1 MNAEPAGSDTKAC
14 VLVVD
19 DDDSLRTAVRR
30 ILCNADFNVTTATRA
45 HEALELLETRH
56 FDAIVTDIIM
66 PEIDGLELLR
76 RIRHRDREMPVII
89 LTGHPTLESAVL
101 AVNEG
106 SFRYMMKPFAPDEL
120 CVTVREAAALHRLTV
135 LKRRALEEFTSGAW
149 QTGEHAKLSAQ
160 FDAGIKGLWVAFQPI
175 VDWPDKRLYG
185 YEALVRSSTPN
196 MGNPGLLFDAA
207 ERLGR
212 VHELGRKIRGLVAG
226 VIHEAPPD
234 AVIFVNLHSADLND
248 PELFSERSPLSELAS
263 RVVLEITE
271 RASLEQVNDVQGG
284 MNSLRRLGYRIA
296 VDDLGAGY
304 AGLSSFS
311 QLEPDIVKLD
321 MSLIRDINVSNR
333 KSSIVRPMIAVCARD
348 LGTRV
353 VCEGVETEAE
363 RDALDS
369 MGATLLQGYLFG
381 RPEKGFMAPVMA
393 SPSDQ
398 EFLIGIK

>member
-19 DDDSLRTAVRR
+19 DDDSVRTAVRR
-30 ILCNADFNVTTATRA
+30 ILNSAEFNVTTAANAR
-45 HEALELLETRH
+45 EALEILDTRR
-56 FDAIVTDIIM
+56 FDAIVTDIMM
-66 PEIDGLELLR
+66 PEMDGLELLR

-120 CVTVREAAALHRLTV
+120 CTTVREAAALYRLTV
-135 LKRRALEEFTSGAW
+135 LKRRALEEYTSGAW
-149 QTGEHAKLSAQ
+149 QTGEHKKLSIQ
-160 FDAGIKGLWVAFQPI
+160 FDIGLRELWIAFQPI
-175 VDWPDKRLYG
+175 IDWPDKRLYG
-185 YEALVRSSTPN
+185 YEALVRSSAPN

-212 VHELGRKIRGLVAG
+212 VHELGRKIRSLVADA
-226 VIHEAPPD
+226 IHEAPPD

-248 PELFSERSPLSELAS
+248 AELFSDDSPLSLIAR
-263 RVVLEITE
+263 RVVLEVTE
-271 RASLEQVNDVQGG
+271 RASLERVKDVQGG
-284 MNSLRRLGYRIA
+284 MSKLRGLGFRIA

-333 KSSIVRPMIAVCARD
+333 KSSIVRSMIAVCARD
-348 LGTRV
+348 LGTLV

-369 MGATLLQGYLFG
+369 LGATLHQGYLFG
-381 RPEKGFMAPVMA
+381 RPEKGFRAPVLN
-393 SPSDQ
+393 SPSVAD
-398 EFLIGIK
+398 LVIGIK